1 MKKKFSKIVMAMRRV
16 SLFAALVV
24 AMTAVS
30 CVKEMNVET
39 PENPVEGP
47 VTFEATFGAVSKA
60 VLEVG
65 AEDSKVA
72 WETTDQVSVL
82 VGEGNYLYAAETAG
96 YTTTLKTDAS
106 NVPVEGDY
114 YAVYPYDEDAIL
126 EGNVITTSLPATQ
139 AAVLNSFS
147 SHLSVSQAVDNQFS
161 FKNVCGLV
169 RVNVAS
175 DNVTKVT
182 FAGNNEETV
191 AGAIKVTVSGA
202 PTWEAVEGETTLEL
216 VPADGATTLARG
228 DYYLAVLPQTFE
240 KGITVTAY
248 KGEDAWDV
256 RKTSTSLTIKR
267 SDMKNS
273 NPFGVVGSGTEADP
287 YLLDSPQDLVEMRDL
302 ATVGGETWF
311 KMIKDID
318 LEGINW
324 VPVNYDENF
333 ERKIHFDGGGFT
345 IFNLTCDK
353 KASASNYASLFGVLY
368 GSCKNLNID
377 NATITS
383 SNACGVIG
391 GYVGTS
397 GKPGLVENVT
407 ITNSLVTNTG
417 TPAGGVCGVARE
429 GSFKNVSFQGE
440 IVSTN
445 DKSTSSNDV
454 FTAVSANAGGFAG
467 LTTGTASFENC
478 SSDVTISSKD
488 SDFAGF
494 VGQVQGT
501 VIFTDCST
509 KAIINSSQEQKLRCA
524 AFVGYSNGVA
534 TYTRCKVLEGS
545 SINDVTGLTNNRLL
559 LAGGFMGYAGGTSVT
574 AVDCT
579 VDVNVDLS
587 YGQTVGGFVGNVGA
601 GTFKATGCSVSG
613 TVKGNNQVAGFVA
626 YQEKAASLEIS
637 TSYSTATVTGGG
649 HYTAG
654 FAGYLVNDTDKP
666 VKFTN
671 CYATGDVTSTG
682 SSCSGFFAR
691 VEQGVELT
699 GCYAECDLSAAN
711 NTGGVLGYI
720 QNGPATIKDCHFKG
734 NITGGASVG
743 GLIGAAY
750 TTVNQLTIKDCYTE
764 GTVTSKAA
772 SHVGGIIGAPQAKS
786 QTITDTWS
794 SADVTI
800 LKDNADASAKHIN
813 VGGIAG
819 SATSYITLQ
828 RCYATGVITNANETN
843 NYGHVGGLIG
853 RATAGATIEDCYFTG
868 TAKGHYY
875 VGGLLGQLGGGT
887 LDISKSY
894 ASGVVTGNLETAGR
908 YHGGIVGLLHS
919 SATKTTITN
928 CWTSNNVSG
937 EQFIGGIVGSAES
950 PSEVSNCFSNGTLK
964 ARGSGGMV
972 GRIQNTATVTKCLAW
987 NTINSTRTGDTQYAS
1002 GAITG
1007 SVTKPGNFSA
1017 CYRAS
1022 DMNYYDKFVPSLVD
1036 HDDITNAQ
1044 PPAPAVGKIDAN
1056 QYAYHGKAVGTG
1068 VTASAQAK
1076 TLGWDETI
1084 WDLSGA
1090 TPVLK

>member
-1 MKKKFSKIVMAMRRV
+1 MTMRKLN
-16 SLFAALVV
+16 LFAALVV
-24 AMTAVS
+24 AMTAAS
-30 CVKEMNVET
+30 CVQEMQTET
-39 PENPVEGP
+39 PAPEVNGA
-47 VTFEATFGAVSKA
+47 VTFEASFGAATKA
-60 VLEVG
+60 VLELG
-65 AEDSKVA
+65 ATESKVA
-72 WETTDQVSVL
+72 WEAGDQVGVL
-82 VGEGNYLYAAETAG
+82 AGEGKFLYEAQEPGYSTKLLTEATGVPAEG
-96 YTTTLKTDAS
+96 
-106 NVPVEGDY
+106 PY
-114 YAVYPYDEDAIL
+114 YAVYPYDDDAVL
-126 EGNVITTSLPATQ
+126 AEGVITTTLPAVQT
-139 AAVLNSFS
+139 AVLGSFTT
-147 SHLSVSQAVDNQFS
+147 HLSVAQAVENKFA

-169 RVNVAS
+169 GVKIDAE
-175 DNVTKVT
+175 NVTKIVLE
-182 FAGNNEETV
+182 GNNGEIV
-191 AGAIKVTVSGA
+191 AGAINVTVADA
-202 PTWEAVEGETTLEL
+202 PTWTAVAEEGATSVTLE
-216 VPADGATTLARG
+216 PAEGTLAKG
-228 DYYLAVLPQTFE
+228 VYYFAVLPQTFE
-240 KGITVTAY
+240 KGFNVKAY
-248 KGEDAWDV
+248 KGDDAYV
-256 RKTSTSLTIKR
+256 LRNVSAEYELKR
-267 SDMKNS
+267 SDI
-273 NPFGVVGSGTEADP
+273 VGSKAFGIEGEGTEASP
-287 YLLDSPQDLVEMRDL
+287 YILKTAQDMVDMRSL
-302 ATVGGETWF
+302 AKLGGETWF
-311 KMIKDID
+311 KMANDID
-318 LEGINW
+318 LKGINW

-333 ERKIHFDGGGFT
+333 ERKIHFDGCDFT
-345 IFNLTCDK
+345 ISNLTCDK
-353 KASASNYASLFGVLY
+353 AASKSNYASLFGVLY
-368 GSCKNLNID
+368 GSCKNLKID
-377 NATITS
+377 KATITS

-417 TPAGGVCGVARE
+417 TPAGGACGVARE

-445 DKSTSSNDV
+445 DKSTSSDNG

-478 SSDVTISSKD
+478 STDVTISSKD

-501 VIFTDCST
+501 VTFTDCST
-509 KAIINSSQEQKLRCA
+509 KAIVNSSQEQKLRCA

-579 VDVNVDLS
+579 VDVNVDLP

-613 TVKGNNQVAGFVA
+613 NVKGNNQVAGFVA

-711 NTGGVLGYI
+711 NSGGVLGYI

-734 NITGGASVG
+734 NITGVGSLG

-750 TTVNQLTIKDCYTE
+750 TDVNQLTIEGCYSE
-764 GTVTSKAA
+764 GTVTAKG

-794 SADVTI
+794 SADVTL
-800 LKDNADASAKHIN
+800 LKDNTTAEPKHIN

-828 RCYATGVITNANETN
+828 RCYATGDITNANAFN
-843 NYGHVGGLIG
+843 SYGHVGGLIG
-853 RATAGATIEDCYFTG
+853 RATAGAKIEECYFTG

-894 ASGVVTGNLETAGR
+894 ATGVVTGNVETAGR
-908 YHGGIVGLLHS
+908 YHGGVVGLLHS

-964 ARGSGGMV
+964 ARGVGGMI
-972 GRIQNTATVTKCLAW
+972 GRIQNTATVSKCLAW
-987 NTINSTRTGDTQYAS
+987 NTINSTRTGATQYAS

-1007 SVTKPGNFSA
+1007 SVTKSGNFSA

-1022 DMNYYDKFVPSLVD
+1022 DMSYYDKFVPSPVD

-1044 PPAPAVGKIDAN
+1044 PPAPAVGTVDAN

-1068 VTASAQAK
+1068 ITASAQAK
-1076 TLGWDETI
+1076 TLGWDETV
-1084 WDLSGA
+1084 WDLSG
-1090 TPVLK
+1090 TVPVLK

>member
-1 MKKKFSKIVMAMRRV
+1 MRKLN
-16 SLFAALVV
+16 LFAALVV

-30 CVKEMNVET
+30 CVKEMQTET
-39 PENPVEGP
+39 PVPEVGGA
-47 VTFEATFGAVSKA
+47 VTFEASFGAATKA
-60 VLEVG
+60 SLELG
-65 AEDSKVA
+65 ETESKVA
-72 WETTDQVSVL
+72 WDAGDQVGVFA
-82 VGEGNYLYAAETAG
+82 GEGNYLYAAESAG
-96 YTTTLKTDAS
+96 YSTTLLTEATD
-106 NVPVEGDY
+106 VPAEGPY
-114 YAVYPYDEDAIL
+114 YAVYPYDAEAVFAD
-126 EGNVITTSLPATQ
+126 GVITTTLPAVQT
-139 AAVLNSFS
+139 AVLGSFTT
-147 SHLSVSQAVDNQFS
+147 HLSVAQAAENKFA

-169 RVNVAS
+169 GVKVDAE
-175 DNVTKVT
+175 NVTKIVLE
-182 FAGNNEETV
+182 GNNGEIV
-191 AGAIKVTVSGA
+191 AGAINVTVADA
-202 PTWEAVEGETTLEL
+202 PTWKAVAEQGSTS
-216 VPADGATTLARG
+216 VTLAPAEG
-228 DYYLAVLPQTFE
+228 TLAKGVYYFAVLPQTFE
-240 KGITVTAY
+240 KGFNVKAY
-248 KGEDAWDV
+248 KGDDAYV
-256 RKTSTSLTIKR
+256 LRNVSAEYELKR
-267 SDMKNS
+267 SDIVGSKA
-273 NPFGVVGSGTEADP
+273 FGIEGSGTEDDP
-287 YLLDSPQDLVEMRDL
+287 YILVTPQDMVDMRSL
-302 ATVGGETWF
+302 AKLGGETWF
-311 KMIKDID
+311 KMANNID
-318 LEGINW
+318 LDGINW
-324 VPVNYDENF
+324 LPVNYDENF

-407 ITNSLVTNTG
+407 ITNSSVTNTG

-445 DKSTSSNDV
+445 DKSTSSDDV

-478 SSDVTISSKD
+478 STDVTVSSKD

-501 VIFTDCST
+501 VTFTDCST
-509 KAIINSSQEQKLRCA
+509 KAIVNSSQEQKLRCA

-579 VDVNVDLS
+579 VDVNVDLP

-613 TVKGNNQVAGFVA
+613 NVKGNNQVAGFVA
-626 YQEKAASLEIS
+626 YQEKTASLEIS

-699 GCYAECDLSAAN
+699 GCYAECDLTAAN
-711 NTGGVLGYI
+711 NVGGVLGYI
-720 QNGPATIKDCHFKG
+720 QNGPAKIKDCHFIG
-734 NITGGASVG
+734 DITGTGTMG

-750 TTVNQLTIKDCYTE
+750 TSVSQLTIEGCYTE
-764 GTVTSKAA
+764 GSVTAKA

-819 SATSYITLQ
+819 SATGFITLQ
-828 RCYATGVITNANETN
+828 RCHATGVITNANATN

-853 RATAGATIEDCYFTG
+853 RATAGATIKDCYFTG

-908 YHGGIVGLLHS
+908 YHGGIVGWLHS
-919 SATKTTITN
+919 SATNTTITN

-937 EQFIGGIVGSAES
+937 EQFIGGIVGAAES
-950 PSEVSNCFSNGTLK
+950 TVNVSNCFSNGTLK

-1084 WDLSGA
+1084 WDLSKDV
-1090 TPVLK
+1090 PMLK